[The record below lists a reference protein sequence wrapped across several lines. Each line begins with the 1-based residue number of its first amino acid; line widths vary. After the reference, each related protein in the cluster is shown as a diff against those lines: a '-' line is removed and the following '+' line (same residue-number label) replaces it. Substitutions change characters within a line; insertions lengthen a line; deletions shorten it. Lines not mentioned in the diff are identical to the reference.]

1 LSHLKS
7 IESENDIKTSQLGTS
22 PQSIDSSNDPS
33 SNLYNNSMTND
44 TCNEEDVKSSVFHV
58 DYTERGTVESE
69 RLQAQAQNVATKRKT
84 PLISQS
90 SSSCDISPISSYW
103 ESMSATDD
111 FTSEDADMLLK
122 ALSD

>member
-7 IESENDIKTSQLGTS
+7 IESENDIKTSEIGTS
-22 PQSIDSSNDPS
+22 THSIDSSNNPS
-33 SNLYNNSMTND
+33 SNHDVYVDSMTND
-44 TCNEEDVKSSVFHV
+44 TCNEEDVKHV
-58 DYTERGTVESE
+58 CHE